1 MPILYSV
8 VARGTI
14 ILAKHA
20 ACVGNFEE
28 VTAKILAKIPP
39 DNDKLT
45 YSQGPY
51 LFHYI
56 CEDRLIYMCIT
67 DDDFQRS
74 RAFLY
79 LNEIKRRFLAVYGP
93 GAQTAVAYAMN
104 TEFARVLANEMKH
117 YSESK
122 DLDRLSQVHGELD
135 ELKDIMVKNIDNIA
149 MRGERL
155 ELLVNKTENLSANEN
170 EQKSG
175 ALPVLEKRQ
184 NLRDRRRYLD
194 FDDIRDRVDFLRRY
208 GMAKLR
214 RKIKRNCI
222 HDEECNCHAIFE
234 STVEY
239 AKKARK
245 TSMRL
250 TKIERSEGEPHW
262 K

>member
-1 MPILYSV
+1 IKMPILYSV

-135 ELKDIMVKNIDNIA
+135 ELKDIMSV
-149 MRGERL
+149 
-155 ELLVNKTENLSANEN
+155 T
-170 EQKSG
+170 
-175 ALPVLEKRQ
+175 
-184 NLRDRRRYLD
+184 
-194 FDDIRDRVDFLRRY
+194 F
-208 GMAKLR
+208 
-214 RKIKRNCI
+214 
-222 HDEECNCHAIFE
+222 
-234 STVEY
+234 
-239 AKKARK
+239 RK
-245 TSMRL
+245 TSRNL
-250 TKIERSEGEPHW
+250 ARSLFWKNVKIYVIVAAILILMIYVIVSISCGGMAW
-262 K
+262 QNCVGK